1 MLYKETVSPRTL
13 EILKELMTE
22 PSLGNFFLAGGTAL
36 ALQIGHRI
44 SIDLDFFT
52 INDFDKDG
60 LLEELERSYGFAVDY
75 QQKNTLKGRIENVKV
90 DFIAHQ
96 YPLLSPL
103 TNDEGVRMCSLRD
116 IAAMKLNA
124 IAGNGTRIKDYI
136 DVAYLSSYM
145 SALEI
150 VESYSGKYT
159 NRNPLMAIKSLI
171 YHKDIDFSEPI
182 EVIDEN
188 YSWEFITKRLDE
200 MMAEPEKVFSS
211 LSFGRNDDY
220 SKIIKSRSRR

>member
-1 MLYKETVSPRTL
+1 MA
-13 EILKELMTE
+13 E
-22 PSLGNFFLAGGTAL
+22 PSLGNFFLAGGTEL

-52 INDFDKDG
+52 VNDFDEDG
-60 LLEELERSYGFAVDY
+60 MLEELERNYGFLVDY

-103 TNDEGVRMCSLRD
+103 IDDEGVRMCSLKD

-124 IAGNGTRIKDYI
+124 IVGNGTRIKDYI
-136 DVAYLSSYM
+136 DVAYLSSSM
-145 SALEI
+145 SASEAFD
-150 VESYSGKYT
+150 SYSGKYA

-171 YHKDIDFSEPI
+171 YHQDIDFSEPI
-182 EVIDEN
+182 EVIEKN

-200 MMAEPEKVFSS
+200 MMAEPEKVFSA
-211 LSFGRNDDY
+211 LSFGRKDDH